1 MEMGSIAKWTLKEGD
16 KFEAG
21 TAICEVETDK
31 ATVTYEG
38 TEDGYIAKILVGTGE
53 VKVGQ
58 PIMITV
64 DDQADV
70 AAFASY
76 VHTGATAV
84 VAAPTPTS
92 TPAAAAVPTFTAS
105 TTAPVAPVASSA
117 PSSGGRVFASPYARK
132 LAREAGLPITA
143 IAGSGPN
150 GRVIGSDV
158 MLAQKTGIKAPVAT
172 TGGVSTSTPARVST
186 GGIPGVYQ
194 DFELSDISLAVASR
208 QVWAKQN
215 VPHYYL
221 SVDLNLS
228 RVLQLRED
236 LNKAAIGD
244 AEAVKVS
251 VLDFF
256 VKASALAMKKVPD
269 VNGAWNDT
277 FVRRYSQVDINVV
290 IESPAG
296 LITPVLRNVSPTG
309 IRQIA
314 KELDSIES
322 LATTGGEI
330 DGSKIQLGT
339 FSIHDLGKYGVK
351 SAAPIVISPQSCALA
366 IGTIADTV
374 IPRVQAHAGEEAWQ
388 VAPMVTVT
396 LSCDH
401 RVVDGA
407 VGAQWLAA
415 LKTLIEDPVTMIL

>member
-1 MEMGSIAKWTLKEGD
+1 
-16 KFEAG
+16 
-21 TAICEVETDK
+21 
-31 ATVTYEG
+31 
-38 TEDGYIAKILVGTGE
+38 
-53 VKVGQ
+53 
-58 PIMITV
+58 
-64 DDQADV
+64 
-70 AAFASY
+70 
-76 VHTGATAV
+76 
-84 VAAPTPTS
+84 
-92 TPAAAAVPTFTAS
+92 
-105 TTAPVAPVASSA
+105 
-117 PSSGGRVFASPYARK
+117 
-132 LAREAGLPITA
+132 
-143 IAGSGPN
+143 
-150 GRVIGSDV
+150 
-158 MLAQKTGIKAPVAT
+158 
-172 TGGVSTSTPARVST
+172 
-186 GGIPGVYQ
+186 VYQ
-194 DFELSDISLAVASR
+194 DFELSDLALAVASR

-228 RVLQLRED
+228 RVIQLRED
-236 LNKAAIGD
+236 LNKAAAGD
-244 AEAVKVS
+244 TEAVRVS

-290 IESPAG
+290 LDSPAG
-296 LITPVLRNVSPTG
+296 LVTPVVRNVSPIG

-314 KELDSIES
+314 KELDSIEA
-322 LATTGGEI
+322 LATAGGDI

-366 IGTIADTV
+366 IGAISDTV
-374 IPRVQAHAGEEAWQ
+374 IPRVPGHAGEEAWQ

-401 RVVDGA
+401 RAVDGA

>member
-1 MEMGSIAKWTLKEGD
+1 MEMGSIAKWTLTEGS

-31 ATVTYEG
+31 ATVTYEA
-38 TEDGYIAKILVGTGE
+38 TEEGFIAKILVGTGE

-58 PIMITV
+58 PLMITV
-64 DDQADV
+64 DEQADV

-76 VHTGATAV
+76 VHTASTA
-84 VAAPTPTS
+84 VAAPAAAPVAPSAPVT
-92 TPAAAAVPTFTAS
+92 TPAAAPVAA
-105 TTAPVAPVASSA
+105 APVAATSAAAA

-132 LAREAGLPITA
+132 LAREAGLPINA
-143 IAGSGPN
+143 IPGSGPN
-150 GRVIGSDV
+150 GRVVGSDV
-158 MLAQKTGIKAPVAT
+158 MQAQKTGIKTPT
-172 TGGVSTSTPARVST
+172 TGGVSTSAPRVST
-186 GGIPGVYQ
+186 GGVPGVYQ
-194 DFELSDISLAVASR
+194 DFELSDLALAVASR

-221 SVDLNLS
+221 SVELNLS
-228 RVLQLRED
+228 KVLQLRED
-236 LNKAAIGD
+236 LNKAAAGD
-244 AEAVKVS
+244 ADAARVS

-290 IESPAG
+290 IDSPAG
-296 LITPVLRNVSPTG
+296 LITPVVRNVSPTG

-314 KELDSIES
+314 KELDSIEA
-322 LATTGGEI
+322 LVGTGGEI

-366 IGTIADTV
+366 IGAISDTV
-374 IPRVQAHAGEEAWQ
+374 IPRTQPGEPAWQ

-415 LKTLIEDPVTMIL
+415 LKALIEDPVTMIL